1 MKLAYQTNAWGEILA
16 QPGGVTSVKEA
27 YYLTNRSSEQAL
39 TDIAAAGYA
48 GFELFDGD
56 LLEYAGRGD
65 EFQALLTKLKL
76 QLVAVYAG
84 ANFIYSEILEDE
96 LSRIERA
103 ALFAKQMGAEHLV
116 VGGGAFRASGI
127 QTEDLSRLGRGL
139 DGVVAIGHRVGLTTS
154 YHPHLGTLV
163 EAPDQIAE
171 VFDHTSINFCPDTA
185 HQFAARGNPAEL
197 IRKYAARIK
206 YVHLKDFK
214 GGKFVPLGEGQ
225 LNFAEIFSALQEIHY
240 DGWVTVELD
249 GYLGNPR
256 EAAVKSREFIE
267 AGQAALTP

>member
-1 MKLAYQTNAWGEILA
+1 MKLAYQTNTWGVILA
-16 QPGGVTSVKEA
+16 QPGGVTSVKDA

-39 TDIAAAGYA
+39 TDIAAAGYT

-56 LLEYAGRGD
+56 LMQYAGREN
-65 EFQALLTKLKL
+65 EFQSLLVQLKL

-84 ANFIYSEILEDE
+84 ANFIYPDILQDE

-116 VGGGAFRASGI
+116 VGGGALRAEGI
-127 QTEDLSRLGRGL
+127 QKEDLALLGQGL
-139 DGVVAIGHRVGLTTS
+139 DGVVAMGYRVGLTTS

-171 VFDHTSINFCPDTA
+171 VFEHTTINFCPDTA
-185 HQFAARGNPAEL
+185 HQFAARGNPADL

-225 LNFAEIFSALQEIHY
+225 LNFGDIFSALKEIHY
-240 DGWVTVELD
+240 DGWLTVELD
-249 GYLGNPR
+249 GYQGNPR
-256 EAAVKSREFIE
+256 EAAEKSKAFIE
-267 AGQAALTP
+267 AAQAAG